1 MVEEGHSRN
10 RTANVLN
17 RMVVLPFVSVF
28 DVPIDSRFRRRM
40 SATGG
45 EANDFL
51 LTTLVLAA
59 LRSIRPRPRL
69 WQSFAK
75 SAFRGPARACD
86 AAAGLFREE
95 ARNGTAAV
103 LVGHDGLGMSYGSSA
118 GVK

>member
-51 LTTLVLAA
+51 LTLLFSP
-59 LRSIRPRPRL
+59 LSIVYCDVHASGNHP
-69 WQSFAK
+69 AK
-75 SAFRGPARACD
+75 PAF
-86 AAAGLFREE
+86 
-95 ARNGTAAV
+95 
-103 LVGHDGLGMSYGSSA
+103 
-118 GVK
+118 